1 MLFRSVE
8 LDPTGSG
15 VIALKGPVQ
24 IQAGSNV
31 VSSDGNAVGFSNP
44 IAVDSVTSKSTN
56 TNLTLSG
63 NGTGYVTVDDN
74 LVISGNL
81 TVSGTTTTVNSE
93 TISLADNI
101 IDLNSNFTSGTPT
114 ENSGIRVIRGDD
126 ANVQVRWNESTD
138 KWQYTNDGST
148 YYNIGYVSSLSDLS
162 LTASATELNYVHGVT
177 SDIQTQLDSK
187 FASSSFNSSF
197 DTRLAAKSTSNLT
210 EGTNLYYTDSR
221 ARQSVSAGTGITYNN
236 TTGVISTD

>member
-1 MLFRSVE
+1 MSGNVVPSADNTYSLGSSTYMWKDIYVGPGSLYVNGQKVLEETSGNIVVSADTNQNLVLQTSGSGDVE

-93 TISLADNI
+93 TI
-101 IDLNSNFTSGTPT
+101 
-114 ENSGIRVIRGDD
+114 
-126 ANVQVRWNESTD
+126 
-138 KWQYTNDGST
+138 
-148 YYNIGYVSSLSDLS
+148 
-162 LTASATELNYVHGVT
+162 
-177 SDIQTQLDSK
+177 
-187 FASSSFNSSF
+187 
-197 DTRLAAKSTSNLT
+197 
-210 EGTNLYYTDSR
+210 
-221 ARQSVSAGTGITYNN
+221 
-236 TTGVISTD
+236 